1 MVTNINKTI
10 SPLILTE
17 LTKKKNITRH
27 MTFKIQAL
35 A

>member
-17 LTKKKNITRH
+17 LTKKKHNT
-27 MTFKIQAL
+27 T
-35 A
+35 